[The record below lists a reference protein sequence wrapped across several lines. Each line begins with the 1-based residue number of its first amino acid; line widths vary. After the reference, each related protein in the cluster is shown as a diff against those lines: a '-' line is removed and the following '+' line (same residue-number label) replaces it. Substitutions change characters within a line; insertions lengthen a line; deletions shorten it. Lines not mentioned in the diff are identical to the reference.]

1 MRAGP
6 DKGAGGFFPHGIG
19 CTILRL
25 ERPMWTTLQ
34 KCNNAIPVPARCPAP
49 FLTVPD
55 GNGAASTFHSTAAT
69 LCNVSGNGIVAEN
82 SVFQDISIFTK
93 LHRRQHSY
101 LALSVGWPKPGN
113 IKIPIPVQA
122 WPPSP
127 DQGKQPIYLSIA
139 PSSCGLG
146 EAHTLTS
153 CSNAAMPPHC
163 HITHPASY

>member
-82 SVFQDISIFTK
+82 PVFQDISI
-93 LHRRQHSY
+93 
-101 LALSVGWPKPGN
+101 
-113 IKIPIPVQA
+113 
-122 WPPSP
+122 SP
-127 DQGKQPIYLSIA
+127 NSIA
-139 PSSCGLG
+139 DNIRIWPCRLVCQNQEISRSQFL
-146 EAHTLTS
+146 S
-153 CSNAAMPPHC
+153 RPDPPHRTKANSPC
-163 HITHPASY
+163 ISASPQAPAAWAKRTR